1 MKSLKVLFSLFVV
14 FVTFSVFAGTAS
26 VFPMAAIEGDRLAA
40 EDIDTSIEEVIDE
53 VKGADASVFTDSLGT
68 KAKKELAKCG
78 ENLGCQKK
86 FISKAKK
93 KSDFYIF
100 SKMKFVKKSGKTII
114 ETYLVDS
121 EGGNLGKEKVDFGK
135 GASTEK
141 IASKLVKVW
150 SKMLAS
156 NSVEKDE
163 PEEEEEEEPMSIS
176 IRIFRSKYWRNFKYS
191 FKS

>member
-1 MKSLKVLFSLFVV
+1 MKSLKILLSVSIV
-14 FVTFSVFAGTAS
+14 FITCLLSAGTAS
-26 VFPMAAIEGDRLAA
+26 VFPMAAVEGDRLAA
-40 EDIDTSIEEVIDE
+40 EDIDTSIEEVIDD
-53 VKGADASVFTDSLGT
+53 VKGAEASVFADSLGT

-100 SKMKFVKKSGKTII
+100 SKMKFVKKSGKTIV
-114 ETYLVDS
+114 ETFLLDRK
-121 EGGNLGKEKVDFGK
+121 GNNLGKEKVNFDK

-156 NSVEKDE
+156 NSVAKDE
-163 PEEEEEEEPMSIS
+163 PEED
-176 IRIFRSKYWRNFKYS
+176 
-191 FKS
+191 